1 MNPLRPE
8 DARTLGLESV
18 LERLEGH
25 LTGRPSV
32 EQFGRMVPFSDVGSV
47 RGEYRRVSQMQ
58 ACLHS
63 DDSFGLGSIPS
74 LDSVLSQL
82 GPSGLA
88 LEGEDLLLLAR
99 AARMAE
105 EVGSYFL
112 ERRDVAPDLAAIMEP
127 IEAIDLPWRDI
138 EQALDERGEVRD
150 GASAE
155 LASIRKR
162 LAGARA
168 SARDAALAAL
178 KHASASGY
186 ATDEQPTVRAGR
198 MVIPVRAE
206 AKRKVDGFV
215 HDVSA
220 SGQTVYIEPAASL
233 EGNNRVRE
241 LELEDIRECHAIR
254 RRLSEPFRTARPM
267 LEQAIDCLVSIDI
280 LRAKARLAHDLD
292 AVVPIVADEG
302 RIEVRE
308 ARNPELSLVFGRDHP
323 GRTVIPFDLTLGG
336 DHTMIII
343 SGPNA
348 GGKSVTMKAVGLMAV
363 MVAWGLPIPVAEGS
377 RFDVFKGVFLD
388 IGDEQS
394 MSDDLSTYTSH
405 LRNMSEILAGADRD
419 SLVLIDEAG
428 TGTDPEAGGATAQ
441 AILEALHRR
450 HVRTVVTTHYG
461 SLKLFAHDTPG
472 VLNAS
477 MTFDQEKLVPTY
489 QFAVGVPGS
498 SYARE
503 IAARSG
509 IPQGI
514 IRRSMELV
522 DSGQANAEALI
533 QDLMQRNGEL
543 QEALD
548 AAEETRSALQKREQ
562 TLQDRL
568 DALQDERDRIRSE
581 ALASADRIMRDA
593 NRAVEKTIREIKES
607 AADPERTKAARK
619 QLEETKQKVE
629 KAVQKTEKK
638 RQKRKKKTAR
648 PAPEPALR
656 GPIQIGDQ
664 VRVGDG
670 QTVGEVVELSG
681 RRAVVAFDS
690 MQMKTTVEQ
699 LVKVGRKRRQEVR
712 VKQSVTDAGTL
723 SIHAVATRLD
733 IRGRR
738 ADEALSEI
746 VPFLDR
752 ALAAGVSRVE
762 VVHGKGTGAL
772 RGVLHDYLTTMDGV
786 SDVSEAPIAEGGAGV
801 THIRFKD

>member
-8 DARTLGLESV
+8 DARKLGLDSI
-18 LERLEGH
+18 LERLHEH
-25 LTGRPSV
+25 LTGEMSGERLS
-32 EQFGRMVPFSDVGSV
+32 GMAPFRDLEAV
-47 RGEYRRVSQMQ
+47 RAEFRRVSQMQ
-58 ACLHS
+58 DCLQF
-63 DDSFGLGSIPS
+63 DDPFGLGSIPR
-74 LDSVLSQL
+74 LGSVLSQL

-88 LEGEDLLLLAR
+88 LEGQDLLLLASV
-99 AARMAE
+99 ARSAE
-105 EVGSYFL
+105 ETGSYFL
-112 ERRDVAPDLAAIMEP
+112 SRREAYPDLAAIVEP
-127 IEAIDLPWRDI
+127 IGDIDLPWR
-138 EQALDERGEVRD
+138 EVERALDEKGDVRD

-155 LASIRKR
+155 LSRIRKS

-168 SARDAALAAL
+168 SARDAAFTAL
-178 KHASASGY
+178 KKASANGY
-186 ATDEQPTVRAGR
+186 ATDEQPTIRGGR

-241 LELEDIRECHAIR
+241 LELEDIRECHVIR
-254 RRLSEPFRTARPM
+254 TRLSEPFRTARPV
-267 LEQAIDCLVSIDI
+267 LERAIRCLVAIDI
-280 LRAKARLAHDLD
+280 LRAKARLARDLG
-292 AVVPIVADEG
+292 AVVPVVGNEG
-302 RIEVRE
+302 RIEIRE

-336 DHTMIII
+336 ENTMVVI

-348 GGKSVTMKAVGLMAV
+348 GGKSVTMKAVGLMAA
-363 MVAWGLPIPVAEGS
+363 MVSLGLPIPVAETS
-377 RFDVFKGVFLD
+377 RFDLFSNVFLD

-405 LRNMSEILAGADRD
+405 LRNMSRILDGAEQD

-450 HVRTVVTTHYG
+450 GVRTLVTTHYG
-461 SLKLFAHDTPG
+461 PLKLFAHDTPG

-489 QFAVGVPGS
+489 GFAIGVPGS

-509 IPQGI
+509 IPEDVI
-514 IRRSMELV
+514 ARSMELV
-522 DSGQANAEALI
+522 DSGQANAESLI

-543 QEALD
+543 EEALT
-548 AAEETRSALQKREQ
+548 AAEATRSALQKREK
-562 TLQDRL
+562 TLQERL
-568 DALQDERDRIRSE
+568 DTIQEERDRIRSE
-581 ALASADRIMRDA
+581 ALASADRIVKDA

-607 AADPERTKAARK
+607 AADPQRTKAARQ
-619 QLEETKQKVE
+619 QLEETRQKVE

-638 RQKRKKKTAR
+638 RQKRKKKTVR

-656 GPIQIGDQ
+656 GPIQVGDQ
-664 VRVGDG
+664 VKVGDG
-670 QTVGEVVELSG
+670 QTVGEVVELAG
-681 RRAVVAFDS
+681 KRAVVAFDS
-690 MQMKTTVEQ
+690 MQMKTTVDQ
-699 LVKVGRKRRQEVR
+699 LTKVGRRTRQEVR
-712 VKQSVTDAGTL
+712 VKQSATDGGKL
-723 SIHAVATRLD
+723 NVHAVATRLD

-762 VVHGKGTGAL
+762 VIHGKGTGAL
-772 RGVLHDYLTTMDGV
+772 RAVLHEYLASMDGI
-786 SDVSEAPIAEGGAGV
+786 SDFGEAPISEGGAGA
-801 THIRFKD
+801 THVRFRD